1 MIHASPAYQVVET
14 PRWPGGLNAL
24 GDHNLMGCPPPLPM
38 VVLGG
43 AQADMFP
50 EALAQSDWCLSIPTE
65 DHQLLFDRYLL
76 KPYPSFLAYILVH
89 QNHIALDMQETM
101 HVDVDS
107 LVDNQR
113 TAISVSRTLTAQV
126 PGMCS
131 RKCVEAC
138 KRLVAGRHC
147 ADVRRLA

>member
-1 MIHASPAYQVVET
+1 
-14 PRWPGGLNAL
+14 
-24 GDHNLMGCPPPLPM
+24 M

-43 AQADMFP
+43 AQADKLP

-65 DHQLLFDRYLL
+65 DQLLFYRYLL
-76 KPYPSFLAYILVH
+76 KPYPSFLAYILAH
-89 QNHIALDMQETM
+89 QNHIASDMQETM

-107 LVDNQR
+107 LVDNQH
-113 TAISVSRTLTAQV
+113 TAISVSRKLTAQV

-131 RKCVEAC
+131 RKCVEVC